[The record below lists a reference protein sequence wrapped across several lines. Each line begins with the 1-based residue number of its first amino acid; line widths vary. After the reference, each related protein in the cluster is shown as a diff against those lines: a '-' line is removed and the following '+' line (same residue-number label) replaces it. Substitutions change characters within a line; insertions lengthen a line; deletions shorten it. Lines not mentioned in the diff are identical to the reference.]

1 MMVLGWLPGVS
12 QLHVGDWV
20 PVGFWRLVGGE
31 YRCACYTSVS
41 IIGREWCVI
50 DEDDCLVF
58 VGSYAEISAYFVD
71 NGYTFEQLNCK

>member
-1 MMVLGWLPGVS
+1 MMVLGWVPGVS

-31 YRCACYTSVS
+31 YRCAFYSSVS

-58 VGSYAEISAYFVD
+58 VGSRAEISAYFVD
-71 NGYTFEQLNCK
+71 NGYVLESL